1 MEKKAKLMNIVR
13 AMKMNNININVD
25 ENSSEKEIYN
35 AILLSGN
42 DKYGILATRVVE
54 NNPMASMVF

>member
-42 DKYGILATRVVE
+42 DKYGILATWVVE